1 MSERNLRLI
10 YFAMLRESAG
20 VNDEE
25 LRTSSNTIR
34 ELYAEFRASRGFALG
49 DTDLRVAVNGE
60 FAELDDILR
69 EGDEISFIPPVS
81 GG

>member
-1 MSERNLRLI
+1 MSERQVRLL

-20 VNDEE
+20 VSGEE
-25 LRTSSNTIR
+25 LGTTSNTIR
-34 ELYAEFRASRGFALG
+34 ELYAELRISRGFALA

-60 FAELDDILR
+60 FADLDDILR